1 MSYYW
6 PTTPHWVIGK
16 KKGVL
21 LLANYAP
28 LGDWQEEKMSYYW
41 PTTPHWVIGKKKG
54 VLLLANYAPLGDW
67 QVL

>member
-1 MSYYW
+1 
-6 PTTPHWVIGK
+6 
-16 KKGVL
+16 
-21 LLANYAP
+21 LANYAP

-41 PTTPHWVIGKKKG
+41 PTTPPWVIGKKKG